1 MATRMGILLRVSSA
15 VPAQIIAAVWGASV
29 LSHGGKTQRWRTRP
43 TADKVH
49 PTGPKTPARGHS
61 VRCVEHTGGRTH
73 LCWRVQHHSQV
84 LENILDRRRAILA
97 IRARHRCKDPLP
109 EPHCPKSGH
118 ELFIYVSSEVFA
130 ACKYACKVPW
140 ASSFITSRRILYLP
154 RILSYDALLGKG
166 RTTRPIRT
174 RTSRALCV

>member
-1 MATRMGILLRVSSA
+1 MGGSDQGMATRMGILLRVSSA

-61 VRCVEHTGGRTH
+61 VRCVEHTGGGTH

-97 IRARHRCKDPLP
+97 IRARHRTGTTLP
-109 EPHCPKSGH
+109 KVATEINNPFFLKGDLKSTP
-118 ELFIYVSSEVFA
+118 A
-130 ACKYACKVPW
+130 K
-140 ASSFITSRRILYLP
+140 
-154 RILSYDALLGKG
+154 ALLYDVDLQTAPMC
-166 RTTRPIRT
+166 RCARI
-174 RTSRALCV
+174 

>member
-61 VRCVEHTGGRTH
+61 VRCVEHTGGGTH

-97 IRARHRCKDPLP
+97 IRARHRCKDPFTGTSLSQKWP
-109 EPHCPKSGH
+109 RV
-118 ELFIYVSSEVFA
+118 YSSEIFA
-130 ACKYACKVPW
+130 ACICMQSPW

-166 RTTRPIRT
+166 RATRPTHT